1 MVSEPEPL
9 DLAFDLLPL
18 PSRTLEGNAVAALKV
33 SPQLVVAQEPIIDV
47 FHDQDGLTA
56 GVQNIVGGIA
66 CQHGNL
72 MGSCFARV
80 GTDPALGGWRRV
92 SSYSNS

>member
-1 MVSEPEPL
+1 
-9 DLAFDLLPL
+9 
-18 PSRTLEGNAVAALKV
+18 
-33 SPQLVVAQEPIIDV
+33 V

-56 GVQNIVGGIA
+56 GDQIIVGGIA

-92 SSYSNS
+92 SSVGSRWRRKSVPLMSRSESR